1 VDVAHRRTERGRL
14 DFTFVVVGAALLVLS
29 ALPVDRHSVSAVERS
44 TFRLLNDHT
53 VLPFLVVWPVMQ
65 LGNFVAIP
73 VTAVVAAAVRRW
85 RLAVSILV
93 GGVVAYLSA
102 KQVKKIVPR
111 GRPADLL
118 SDVHIR
124 GAAAQGRGYVSG
136 HAAVVTLIAA
146 LAWPYLGKRGRV
158 VAVAIAVL
166 VCLARVYV
174 AAHLPLDVVGGAAL
188 GLAVAGL
195 VRLLMGRPA

>member
-1 VDVAHRRTERGRL
+1 MDSA
-14 DFTFVVVGAALLVLS
+14 FVVAGAALLVLS
-29 ALPVDRHSVSAVERS
+29 SLPVDEQTISAVERG

-65 LGNFVAIP
+65 LGNFVAVP
-73 VTAVVAAAVRRW
+73 VTAAVAAAFRRW
-85 RLAVSILV
+85 RLAAGILV
-93 GGVVAYLSA
+93 GGVVTYLAA

-146 LAWPYLGKRGRV
+146 LAWPYLGKRGRILAV
-158 VAVAIAVL
+158 VFAL
-166 VCLARVYV
+166 FVCFARVYV